1 MPKPTSKD
9 MNPKLF
15 IILFAFISYFSFNA
29 TTIDCADA
37 YTSASYTLSHSKKA
51 FDAYN
56 FDHQKYYAGRALE
69 ALEKTQDLVR
79 ECGCEKAIEPIEIG
93 IETLEEAADP
103 TDWKMG
109 RYYSKKAITDTYK
122 ILESLDIC
130 SMDGESAASSDDNLS
145 DDTST
150 ETESPDTE
158 VDQELRAFANSAQDE
173 IVKLNEKIRELSL
186 MLGCDNAQMI
196 IEKTSTELQ
205 DGVQFFSLE
214 EAQEYYRA
222 KSIETY
228 QQAVSALQK
237 CSGKE

>member
-15 IILFAFISYFSFNA
+15 FILLALISCFSFNT

-69 ALEKTQDLVR
+69 ALEKTQELVK
-79 ECGCEKAIEPIEIG
+79 ECGCDKAIEPIEIG

-109 RYYSKKAITDTYK
+109 RYYSKKAIADTYK

-130 SMDGESAASSDDNLS
+130 SMDGESSASSDDNIS
-145 DDTST
+145 DDTIT
-150 ETESPDTE
+150 ETERPDNE
-158 VDQELRAFANSAQDE
+158 VDQELREFANSAQDE

-186 MLGCDNAQMI
+186 MLGCENAQMI
-196 IEKTSTELQ
+196 IEKSSTDLQ
-205 DGVQFFSLE
+205 DGAQFLSLE
-214 EAQEYYRA
+214 E
-222 KSIETY
+222 
-228 QQAVSALQK
+228 
-237 CSGKE
+237 